1 MKSIIRFF
9 GIDPEQ
15 LVVQTERLWLFV
27 MTIVLSLA
35 LSFYGFYYAMFETTG
50 IFGMS
55 LAIGLFFSLLV
66 LNLYR
71 LFFSLISIKYRPSPS
86 FMVMAIYVVKR
97 GYILVIIAA
106 FVSKTVET
114 QLLAP
119 ALNSHI
125 SNWKSELLSNYQNAL
140 DINTESEKEQA
151 FAEYSNSIEDDIL
164 FDRDSESS
172 KEKYKIVRDNKLQ
185 QINKKLTIRNRAMT
199 AQISNSSFFITKLRF
214 LSERLLGSWLITIC
228 IVVLFLYPV
237 YMYLFD
243 PMFLDYARSCDD
255 LHNKRIISEHKS
267 FVDKYNVIIKGST
280 NKDLRWED
288 QYVDPPFN
296 TIMKPR
302 GYEILKNGSFVSW
315 LDKFGK
321 SND

>member
-1 MKSIIRFF
+1 VKSIIRFF

>member
-125 SNWKSELLSNYQNAL
+125 SNWKSELLSNYQNTL

-280 NKDLRWED
+280 KKDLRWED

-321 SND
+321 RND

>member
-1 MKSIIRFF
+1 VKSIIRFF

-125 SNWKSELLSNYQNAL
+125 SNWKSELLSNYQNTL

-280 NKDLRWED
+280 KKDLRWED

-321 SND
+321 RND

>member
-125 SNWKSELLSNYQNAL
+125 SNWKSELLSNYQNTL

>member
-280 NKDLRWED
+280 KKDLRWED

-321 SND
+321 RND